1 MGNYSRAKNRPEP
14 DANADMAVARVGT
27 REVAGYPGIDV
38 VEPLGEPFP
47 I

>member
-14 DANADMAVARVGT
+14 DATADIVVVRVRT
-27 REVAGYPGIDV
+27 REVAGYPGI
-38 VEPLGEPFP
+38 VEADPLGEPFP